1 MRQEVFE
8 YGVLRRH
15 TQKKTR
21 IWRRPRRLIQSMLA
35 GFHANAGSRFCI
47 HCRAQWRGLRERRGS
62 DTAQTTGEMKMK
74 LVKNLKTALC
84 AAAVAGLL
92 AGGSAT
98 ANAESA
104 ADIAVEAAK

>member
-1 MRQEVFE
+1 
-8 YGVLRRH
+8 
-15 TQKKTR
+15 
-21 IWRRPRRLIQSMLA
+21 
-35 GFHANAGSRFCI
+35 
-47 HCRAQWRGLRERRGS
+47 
-62 DTAQTTGEMKMK
+62 MK